1 MKNIKFISG
10 TSAEK
15 VPITYAYLSGIGYN
29 VFTLVDN
36 DKSGLKA
43 NKAITGESDD
53 RELYANLLNY
63 DIINDYTNT
72 KFLLENMFSEDD
84 LKKYIPE
91 KNTIYYKRIYDN
103 YNDLELSEDTS
114 NNFKKL
120 FDILIEL

>member
-1 MKNIKFISG
+1 M
-10 TSAEK
+10 A
-15 VPITYAYLSGIGYN
+15 GIGYN

-63 DIINDYTNT
+63 DFINDYTNT

-84 LKKYIPE
+84 LNKYIP
-91 KNTIYYKRIYDN
+91 
-103 YNDLELSEDTS
+103 
-114 NNFKKL
+114 
-120 FDILIEL
+120 